1 MTTIP
6 FQQRP
11 YVVID
16 GGTVQ
21 SQTITDHEGTRAVF
35 DDVGSFRFFV
45 DVVEADGTRVS
56 MWDGKS
62 YEQAIIEA
70 QHLSPEFGPV
80 HDRIVGGG
88 S

>member
-1 MTTIP
+1 MTIIP

-11 YVVID
+11 HVVID
-16 GGTVQ
+16 GGTIQ

-35 DDVGSFRFFV
+35 TDVGSFRFFV
-45 DVVEADGTRVS
+45 DVVEADGTRIG

-62 YEQAIIEA
+62 YEEAIIQA
-70 QHLSPEFGPV
+70 NILSADFGPV
-80 HDRIVGGG
+80 QDRVGGG